1 MKTLIECYQTGT
13 FQTERIHEDGFEVA
27 LENENNRLQLHLSK
41 IEIENLIDN
50 LKSLL
55 GE

>member
-1 MKTLIECYQTGT
+1 MKTTIECYQTAT
-13 FQTERIHEDGFEVA
+13 IQTERIHEDGFEVKI
-27 LENENNRLQLHLSK
+27 ENQNNVISLHLSE
-41 IEIENLIDN
+41 IEIVNLIDN